1 MKKSLLLASLA
12 ILLISGCSTKKMRVG
27 SKNSLEPKNLQTNN
41 LQTNSTT
48 QKKQKSSQVLTRNN
62 VLIFKVVGQGVAPV
76 NTISPAQAK
85 ALAKRAAIA
94 DAYRQLAEKIAG
106 VKIEGRDKIV
116 NMITKRSVV
125 RTCVSAL
132 IKNATIIDSATND
145 GLYEVEMEIKM
156 YGKDWYHLFAS
167 K

>member
-1 MKKSLLLASLA
+1 MKKMFS
-12 ILLISGCSTKKMRVG
+12 ILVATSIILGGCSAKITSQKV
-27 SKNSLEPKNLQTNN
+27 NS
-41 LQTNSTT
+41 
-48 QKKQKSSQVLTRNN
+48 KSSNSKLIRDGDRLVLTKDN
-62 VLIFKVVGQGVAPV
+62 VLIFKVVGQGVSPV

-116 NMITKRSVV
+116 NMVTKKSLV
-125 RTCVSAL
+125 RTCVNAL
-132 IKNATIIDSATND
+132 IKNATIIDSRTKN

-156 YGKDWYHLFAS
+156 YGKTWYPLLAS
-167 K
+167 N

>member
-1 MKKSLLLASLA
+1 MKKSLILAGLT
-12 ILLISGCSTKKMRVG
+12 ILLISGCSTKG
-27 SKNSLEPKNLQTNN
+27 IGNSSSVKSNDISSYKQNSQT
-41 LQTNSTT
+41 
-48 QKKQKSSQVLTRNN
+48 LTRNN

-116 NMITKRSVV
+116 NMVTKKSLV
-125 RTCVSAL
+125 RTCVNAL
-132 IKNATIIDSATND
+132 IKNATIIDSVTKD

-156 YGKDWYHLFAS
+156 YGKDWYPLFAS
-167 K
+167 R

>member
-1 MKKSLLLASLA
+1 MRLKLSIMLTIALFT
-12 ILLISGCSTKKMRVG
+12 SGCIGM
-27 SKNSLEPKNLQTNN
+27 SKVEKSADVNINLYKEKNVPVLRKDN
-41 LQTNSTT
+41 
-48 QKKQKSSQVLTRNN
+48 VLT
-62 VLIFKVVGQGVAPV
+62 FKVVGQGVAPL

-106 VKIEGRDKIV
+106 VKVEGRDKIV
-116 NMITKRSVV
+116 NMVTKKSLV

-132 IKNATIIDSATND
+132 IKNATIIDSMTKD

-156 YGKDWYHLFAS
+156 YGKKWYPLFAS
-167 K
+167 N

>member
-1 MKKSLLLASLA
+1 MKKSLILAGLA
-12 ILLISGCSTKKMRVG
+12 ILLVSGCSIKKVDNNTKTDEISILKEKDNGLV
-27 SKNSLEPKNLQTNN
+27 L
-41 LQTNSTT
+41 
-48 QKKQKSSQVLTRNN
+48 KKNN
-62 VLIFKVVGQGVAPV
+62 VLTFKVIGQGVAPV

-106 VKIEGRDKIV
+106 VKVQGRDKIV
-116 NMITKRSVV
+116 NMVTKKSLV

-132 IKNATIIDSATND
+132 IKNATILDSVTKD

-156 YGKDWYHLFAS
+156 YGKKWYPLFAS

>member
-1 MKKSLLLASLA
+1 MKKMFS
-12 ILLISGCSTKKMRVG
+12 ILVATSIILGGCSAKITSQKV
-27 SKNSLEPKNLQTNN
+27 NS
-41 LQTNSTT
+41 
-48 QKKQKSSQVLTRNN
+48 KSSNSKLIRDGSRLVLTKDN
-62 VLIFKVVGQGVAPV
+62 VLIFKVVGQGVSPV

-116 NMITKRSVV
+116 NMVTKKSLV
-125 RTCVSAL
+125 RTCVNAL
-132 IKNATIIDSATND
+132 IKNATIIDSRTKN

-156 YGKDWYHLFAS
+156 YGKTWYPLLAS
-167 K
+167 N

>member
-1 MKKSLLLASLA
+1 MTAEKAVKT
-12 ILLISGCSTKKMRVG
+12 GEM
-27 SKNSLEPKNLQTNN
+27 NLN
-41 LQTNSTT
+41 LV
-48 QKKQKSSQVLTRNN
+48 KEKGVPVLTRNN
-62 VLIFKVVGQGVAPV
+62 VLTFKVVGQGVAPI

-106 VKIEGRDKIV
+106 VKVEGRDKIV
-116 NMITKRSVV
+116 NMVTKKSLV
-125 RTCVSAL
+125 RTCVNAL
-132 IKNATIIDSATND
+132 IKNATIIDSATKD

-156 YGKDWYHLFAS
+156 YGKKWYPLFAA

>member
-1 MKKSLLLASLA
+1 MFS
-12 ILLISGCSTKKMRVG
+12 ILVATSIILGGCSAKITSQKV
-27 SKNSLEPKNLQTNN
+27 NS
-41 LQTNSTT
+41 
-48 QKKQKSSQVLTRNN
+48 KSSNSKLIRDGSRLVLTKDN
-62 VLIFKVVGQGVAPV
+62 VLIFKVVGQGVSPV

-116 NMITKRSVV
+116 NMVTKKSLV
-125 RTCVSAL
+125 RTCVNAL
-132 IKNATIIDSATND
+132 IKNATIIDSRTKN

-156 YGKDWYHLFAS
+156 YGKTWYPLLAS
-167 K
+167 N

>member
-1 MKKSLLLASLA
+1 MKKRLIVASLA
-12 ILLISGCSTKKMRVG
+12 IFLIGGCSLKKVDNNTRTDTI
-27 SKNSLEPKNLQTNN
+27 NL
-41 LQTNSTT
+41 L
-48 QKKQKSSQVLTRNN
+48 KQKDKLVLTKNN
-62 VLIFKVVGQGVAPV
+62 VLTFKVIGQGVAPV

-94 DAYRQLAEKIAG
+94 DAYRQLAEKIVG

-116 NMITKRSVV
+116 NMVTKKSLV

-132 IKNATIIDSATND
+132 IKNATILDSVTKD

-156 YGKDWYHLFAS
+156 YGKKWYPLFAS

>member
-1 MKKSLLLASLA
+1 MKKSLILAGLA
-12 ILLISGCSTKKMRVG
+12 ILLISGCSTKG
-27 SKNSLEPKNLQTNN
+27 IGNSSSGGNISSYTQNNQT
-41 LQTNSTT
+41 
-48 QKKQKSSQVLTRNN
+48 LTRNN

-116 NMITKRSVV
+116 NMVTKKSLV
-125 RTCVSAL
+125 RTCVNAL
-132 IKNATIIDSATND
+132 IKNATIIDSAAKD

-156 YGKDWYHLFAS
+156 YGKDWYPLFAS
-167 K
+167 N

>member
-1 MKKSLLLASLA
+1 MKKSLILASIA
-12 ILLISGCSTKKMRVG
+12 IFLISGCSTKKVV
-27 SKNSLEPKNLQTNN
+27 NN
-41 LQTNSTT
+41 TKTDEISFL
-48 QKKQKSSQVLTRNN
+48 KQKDRLLLTKDNVLT
-62 VLIFKVVGQGVAPV
+62 FKVVGQGVAPL

-106 VKIEGRDKIV
+106 VKVEGRDKIV
-116 NMITKRSVV
+116 NMVTKKSLV

-132 IKNATIIDSATND
+132 IKNATIIDSVTKD

-156 YGKDWYHLFAS
+156 YGKKWYPLFTAR
-167 K
+167 